1 MTSKPSRK
9 ASGSLLDSQEVAREQ
24 KRKMS
29 DPDIIHVGDS
39 KTRSQPIAIPSA
51 AVSPIVSP
59 HTDGKWLVKVIS
71 KITCFIF
78 YLNTGIVADVMRVG
92 YFNFYINNL
101 F

>member
-1 MTSKPSRK
+1 MTSRQTKK
-9 ASGSLLDSQEVAREQ
+9 TSGSLLDSQEVAREQ

-59 HTDGKWLVKVIS
+59 HTDGE
-71 KITCFIF
+71 FILYVF
-78 YLNTGIVADVMRVG
+78 EVRK
-92 YFNFYINNL
+92 
-101 F
+101 